1 MVMDMDVFA
10 EGNSEPVTRVPSPT
24 QVTTV
29 NEDKEENGDA
39 FAVVKNGEQDIK
51 KEERAKEIIQ
61 MEPEIPDQPKKMG
74 NLMKELKQDVQQ
86 GAMEFDMSSFF

>member
-10 EGNSEPVTRVPSPT
+10 EGTSEAPTRVPSP
-24 QVTTV
+24 QAAEVLDEKQ
-29 NEDKEENGDA
+29 EDANSVVREDRADDLERKDRQKEEE
-39 FAVVKNGEQDIK
+39 V
-51 KEERAKEIIQ
+51 KEEPPR
-61 MEPEIPDQPKKMG
+61 KMG